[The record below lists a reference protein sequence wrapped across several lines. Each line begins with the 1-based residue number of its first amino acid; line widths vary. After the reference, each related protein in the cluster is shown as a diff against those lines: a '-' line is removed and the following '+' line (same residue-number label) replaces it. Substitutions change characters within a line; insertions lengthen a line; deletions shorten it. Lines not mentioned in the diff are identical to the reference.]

1 MEWFGVAAQP
11 SRVFA
16 SPRAFMEREGL
27 LVVVC
32 GALTAFWAFAAPYW
46 LEADSWL
53 TLLGGREIHERGIP
67 RTDELAV
74 LTHGQQWVDQQWLA
88 QGFFLNLTRLG
99 GIRLHLL
106 LAIPLLLAPPLL
118 PLPLAPRRR

>member
-1 MEWFGVAAQP
+1 MESFGVAAQP

-32 GALTAFWAFAAPYW
+32 GALTAFWAFSAPYW
-46 LEADSWL
+46 LDADSWL
-53 TLLGGREIHERGIP
+53 TLLGGREIHGRGIP

-74 LTHGQQWVDQQWLA
+74 ITHGQQWVDQQWLA
-88 QGFFLNLTRLG
+88 QVFFWNVTRPG
-99 GIRLHLL
+99 GIRPGPPVT
-106 LAIPLLLAPPLL
+106 IPLLRAALGLAL
-118 PLPLAPRRR
+118 RG